1 MKKIFL
7 LTGILTLL
15 ISSSFGQKKAVTETG
30 EEVILYTNGTWK
42 YLNDSVAGESEI
54 KINPKAFKKSANATF
69 LIKSTKFNIGL
80 WVDSKKWSFKK
91 AVSNEDAEYE
101 LQLKGKDLYGMM
113 LTESIELPLE
123 SMKSVAL
130 SNARS
135 SAADAQVVKEE
146 YRTVNNKRILMM
158 QINGTTQGMKFSYY
172 GYYFSSSKGTV
183 QLVTYTAQN
192 LLPDYLNEIEELLNG
207 LVTVE

>member
-7 LTGILTLL
+7 LTGILASL
-15 ISSSFGQKKAVTETG
+15 ISVSFGQKKAVTETG

-42 YLNDSVAGESEI
+42 YLNDSAGSNSEV
-54 KINPKAFKKSANATF
+54 KTNPKIFKKSANATF
-69 LIKSTKFNIGL
+69 LIKSKKFNIGL

-91 AVSNEDAEYE
+91 ATSNEEAEYE
-101 LQLKGKDLYGMM
+101 LELKGKDLYGMM

-123 SMKSVAL
+123 SMKTVAL

-135 SAADAQVVKEE
+135 SAVDAHVVKEE
-146 YRTVNNKRILMM
+146 YRTVNNKKVLLM
-158 QINGTTQGMKFSYY
+158 QIDGTTQGIKFSYY
-172 GYYFSSSKGTV
+172 GYYFSNSKGTV

-192 LLPDYLNEIEELLNG
+192 LLSDYLNEIEELLNG
-207 LVTVE
+207 LATIE